1 MKSCGCEKCMK
12 ENVAESEDEGGQW
25 VYESGQ
31 WVYREKYWHKEL
43 IKDSKDWFGQ
53 VKWKMFW

>member
-12 ENVAESEDEGGQW
+12 ENVAESEEKSGQW

-31 WVYREKYWHKEL
+31 WVYRENIDTKN
-43 IKDSKDWFGQ
+43 
-53 VKWKMFW
+53 